1 MAILFLIVFIPG
13 EVDAEKEPLWSYNAG
28 SQVGWVAIS
37 ADGEYIV
44 AGSYDYKIYL
54 FAKDSSTPLWSY
66 TTESGMTSV
75 AISADGEYI
84 VAGSDD
90 NKVYLFNRG
99 SDILGNKMFLLVA
112 GIAVIGVVYWGRNRF
127 FKRRRQ
133 GSGGNRL
140 PDNWTQHENEDG
152 IEYFYNSVTKESR
165 SERPDSEASNENADV
180 EEETRVDISK
190 KDRAKVF
197 RNVGA
202 AIAICSILILVG
214 GKPLSI
220 WGFSEERE
228 YSSDEI
234 YEVGV
239 MFSSMEMHVIVG
251 DGFDV
256 SDVGDE
262 SIRYSDCK
270 NPVHVDDENP
280 GMCENI
286 EKFFF
291 SFNLLLGVLM
301 ILGFV
306 LAYNGH
312 RGNIQFSTKLIAVIA
327 LISFTL
333 IIYTMVSLPRAAD
346 EDIGVENGTDGRPS
360 FYKDAEGTVEGYGL
374 SWGEIKYK
382 TKVGPS
388 TGFFILLVQF
398 GLVLS
403 TLYYQWGELWNVNT
417 LGFIV
422 PFTLCIGVGMFWI
435 GVVIWAG
442 PGGMVMGDCGS
453 GPNFL
458 QSESDWQACQDDVA
472 FGNSAAVM
480 GGLIIVASIVGLIRK
495 PLGILF
501 RFIFRKGKLG
511 KR

>member
-1 MAILFLIVFIPG
+1 V
-13 EVDAEKEPLWSYNAG
+13 
-28 SQVGWVAIS
+28 
-37 ADGEYIV
+37 
-44 AGSYDYKIYL
+44 
-54 FAKDSSTPLWSY
+54 
-66 TTESGMTSV
+66 
-75 AISADGEYI
+75 
-84 VAGSDD
+84 SD
-90 NKVYLFNRG
+90 R
-99 SDILGNKMFLLVA
+99 I
-112 GIAVIGVVYWGRNRF
+112 
-127 FKRRRQ
+127 
-133 GSGGNRL
+133 
-140 PDNWTQHENEDG
+140 PDNWTRHENEDG

-165 SERPDSEASNENADV
+165 WERPDSEASNENVHV

-190 KDRAKVF
+190 NGRAKVL

-214 GKPLSI
+214 GKALSI

-228 YSSDEI
+228 YSPDDI
-234 YEVGV
+234 YERGV

-251 DGFDV
+251 EGFDV
-256 SDVGDE
+256 SEFEDE

-270 NPVHVDDENP
+270 NPDIDHENHP

-286 EKFFF
+286 ERFFF

-333 IIYTMVSLPRAAD
+333 IIYTMVSLPRDAD
-346 EDIGVENGTDGRPS
+346 EDIGLENGADGRPG
-360 FYKDAEGTVEGYGL
+360 FYKDAEGTVENRYGG
-374 SWGEIKYK
+374 GEIKYK
-382 TKVGPS
+382 TKIGPS

-403 TLYYQWGELWNVNT
+403 TLYYQRGELWNVNT

-422 PFTLCIGVGMFWI
+422 PFTFFIGVGIFLFGME
-435 GVVIWAG
+435 IWAS
-442 PGGMVMGDCGS
+442 PGQQYQGGKSMGDCGS

-458 QSESDWQACQDDVA
+458 WGESEWQACQDDVA
-472 FGNSAAVM
+472 LGNSAMEVS
-480 GGLIIVASIVGLIRK
+480 GWIIVISIVGLIRK

-511 KR
+511 KREAG